1 MTSGFCGALHSSALT
16 VGAILNRHT
25 FKDLIG
31 LTKEIRIGSKEKKT
45 V

>member
-1 MTSGFCGALHSSALT
+1 MTSGFCGALYSSVLT

-25 FKDLIG
+25 FKDLIA